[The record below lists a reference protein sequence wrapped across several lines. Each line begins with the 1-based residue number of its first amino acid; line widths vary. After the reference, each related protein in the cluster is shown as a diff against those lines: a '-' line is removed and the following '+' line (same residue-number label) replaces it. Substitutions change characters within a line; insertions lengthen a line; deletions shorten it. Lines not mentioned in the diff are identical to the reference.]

1 MKNAYLKKLTVSAI
15 LIALATCLSF
25 IKLWQNPWGGSVTL
39 LSMLPIVL
47 IPILFGTRWGVF
59 AAFVNSLV
67 QFGVGFIKMMSWGM
81 DAKMWFGAVVFDFLV
96 AYTVLGLAAI
106 FIKKGTAGLSIGVII
121 ALILRFI
128 SHFIS
133 GYIFF
138 DSWMPETFS
147 NPALY
152 SLVYN
157 GTYMLPELVLTLVAV
172 LVLYKT
178 STISRIKQMLNL
190 S

>member
-1 MKNAYLKKLTVSAI
+1 MSRTYLRKLTVSAI
-15 LIALATCLSF
+15 LIALATGLSF

-47 IPILFGTRWGVF
+47 IPILFGTRWGLF

-81 DAKMWFGAVVFDFLV
+81 DARMWIGAVVFDFVV

-106 FIKKGTAGLSIGVII
+106 FAKKGTLGLSLGII
-121 ALILRFI
+121 ISLTLRFI

-138 DSWMPETFS
+138 DSWMPETFT
-147 NPALY
+147 NPAVY

-157 GTYMLPELVLTLVAV
+157 GTYMLPELILTLTAV
-172 LVLYKT
+172 LILYKT
-178 STISRIKQMLNL
+178 STISRIKHMVK
-190 S
+190 

>member
-1 MKNAYLKKLTVSAI
+1 MNKTYLKKLTVSAI

-25 IKLWQNPWGGSVTL
+25 VKIWANPWGGSVTL
-39 LSMLPIVL
+39 VSMLPIIL
-47 IPILFGTRWGVF
+47 IPILFGTRWGLF

-67 QFGVGFIKMMSWGM
+67 QFGVGFTKMMGWGM

-106 FIKKGTAGLSIGVII
+106 FIKKGYLGLSLGVII
-121 ALILRFI
+121 ALTLRFL
-128 SHFIS
+128 SHFVS

-138 DSWMPETFS
+138 SSWMPEAFS
-147 NPALY
+147 NPAVY

-157 GTYMLPELVLTLVAV
+157 GTYMLPELVLTLAAV
-172 LVLYKT
+172 LILYKT
-178 STISRIKQMLNL
+178 STVSRMKQMLNL